1 MRGVI
6 LGPKT
11 GQNGAYLY
19 DLTAIDGAV
28 RRSVLYW
35 DKVRVPSTW
44 NYLHHDSTPTMLEL
58 EATGLLERPR
68 HKLDH
73 KKAGIKIPNAGDLF
87 LWVQGVD
94 FEAAEQKEPGV
105 WCLEQEG
112 AKLFLPPELRRRT
125 QSRGLQ
131 VALDKLLP
139 VPADGVPVSDILNFK
154 QKRAAE
160 LAAFQS
166 AMDGL
171 YQMIT
176 STQDTARAYEVARD
190 FVQRAVADMFRAMNE
205 SMATKIIASFKV
217 ALNVTDMMSA
227 AQIGNVSGALGPAI
241 KLATMATET
250 PSVLKKLG
258 PFAYV
263 HQVIDELV

>member
-11 GQNGAYLY
+11 SQNGAFLH

-28 RRSVLYW
+28 RRSILYW
-35 DKVRVPSTW
+35 DKVRVPTTW
-44 NYLHHDSTPTMLEL
+44 NFIHQESTPTMLEA
-58 EATGLLERPR
+58 EATGVLERPR
-68 HKLDH
+68 HKI
-73 KKAGIKIPNAGDLF
+73 ATNRGGTKIPNVGFLF
-87 LWVQGVD
+87 HLVQGLD
-94 FEAAEQKEPGV
+94 FLSAEEKEPGV

-112 AKLFLPPELRRRT
+112 ARLFLPTDMQT
-125 QSRGLQ
+125 QGRGVQ
-131 VALDKLLP
+131 VDLDKLLP
-139 VPADGVPVSDILNFK
+139 VPTDDVAIADILNFK

-176 STQDTARAYEVARD
+176 SSRDEARAYEVARD
-190 FVQRAVADMFRAMNE
+190 RVQQAVADMFKAMNE
-205 SMATKIIASFKV
+205 SIATKVIASCKV
-217 ALNVTDMMSA
+217 ALNVGNIWSA
-227 AQIGNVSGALGPAI
+227 AQLGTVSGALGPAI
-241 KLATMATET
+241 NLATMATET